1 MQDSFLVDSC
11 ILLYLADKRD
21 MEKHLRAIKW
31 LEKVETKKFFISM
44 QNIREVSSNLLKKTL
59 LPSKEIIDFVDMLL
73 NRFSLVNEDFNDYL
87 KATALCTKNRKN
99 FFDAVLASTMQRH
112 YITIILT
119 ENTKDFESLGVKAI
133 NPLK

>member
-21 MEKHLRAIKW
+21 MKKHLRAIKW
-31 LEKVETKKFFISM
+31 LEGVETKKFFISM
-44 QNIREVSSNLLKKTL
+44 QNIREVSSNLLKKTV

-87 KATALCTKNRKN
+87 KATVLCSKNRKN
-99 FFDAVLASTMQRH
+99 FFDAVLASTMQRY
-112 YITIILT
+112 YITTIIT
-119 ENTKDFESLGVKAI
+119 ENTKDFELLGVKAI